1 MQPHSKSNASNIPL
15 FNGNAGIIVR
25 FFKTFCDCEVKDPW
39 KRLIQLKIKD
49 HISSALDIYH
59 KQLISVQMN

>member
-1 MQPHSKSNASNIPL
+1 MQPHSKSYASNIPL

-25 FFKTFCDCEVKDPW
+25 FFKTFCVKDPW

-49 HISSALDIYH
+49 HISSAALDIYH
-59 KQLISVQMN
+59 KQLSVQMK